1 MNKNTKRVLSAITTA
16 SLAGVLGGV
25 APAVAPTVFNLNG
38 GVVHAAEETH
48 KVTIYYDLYD
58 DPMSPFSSS
67 SSSKVFYV
75 TPNQP
80 LSDHIPETLPGGY
93 VYAGARANSGGS
105 EGVSL
110 RSLNDPFGNWTNFYV
125 TYPKSK
131 RSGANNNAGTEV
143 KPNNDGNA
151 NAGTNNNAGT
161 EVKPNNDGNANAGTN
176 NNAGTN
182 AGTNNNGGTEVKPNN
197 DGNANAGA
205 NNNAGTNAG
214 TNNNA
219 DTNAGTNNNA
229 DTNAG
234 TNNNAGT
241 NAEPK
246 KEEPTPTPAPKKEA
260 DEDAAIEALQNKVA
274 DLEKEVAELEKFITD
289 NEDNSDAADYIA
301 AAKDKLEA
309 KKAELEKKE
318 AELEETL
325 KGLEPKAESLNGD
338 GKAPVVDELP
348 EFGANNP
355 EIKKILK
362 EMEEIVNK
370 LESGDKDSKLLE
382 RLADLREAFDILTQ
396 NKPAI
401 NEVPEYDL
409 SKLPQSGVPTPGVA
423 DGNSFGPKTEA
434 KEGSLPNTGMTTSS
448 TVALGLSL
456 IALVGLAVRRKLNN

>member
-1 MNKNTKRVLSAITTA
+1 MLSVV
-16 SLAGVLGGV
+16 VLGGV
-25 APAVAPTVFNLNG
+25 APVVAPSVLNLNG
-38 GVVHAAEETH
+38 SVVYAAEENI
-48 KVTIYYDLYD
+48 VNLYYHFKGD
-58 DPMSPFSSS
+58 DPKNVTRV
-67 SSSKVFYV
+67 KVNIAEN
-75 TPNQP
+75 PNATVGDYYP
-80 LSDHIPETLPGGY
+80 LSKDGGDLIHITNNKTLMW
-93 VYAGARANSGGS
+93 VYKKSDGLEVDDRGDLLSKYTSLAGEYTQPN
-105 EGVSL
+105 
-110 RSLNDPFGNWTNFYV
+110 NDGNTNA
-125 TYPKSK
+125 
-131 RSGANNNAGTEV
+131 GANNNA
-143 KPNNDGNA
+143 
-151 NAGTNNNAGT
+151 
-161 EVKPNNDGNANAGTN
+161 
-176 NNAGTN
+176 
-182 AGTNNNGGTEVKPNN
+182 GTEVKPNN

-214 TNNNA
+214 ANNNA
-219 DTNAGTNNNA
+219 GTNAGTNNNA
-229 DTNAG
+229 GTNADTNNNAGTNAG

-301 AAKDKLEA
+301 AAKDRLEA

-318 AELEETL
+318 AELEESL

-338 GKAPVVDELP
+338 EKAPVVDELP

-370 LESGDKDSKLLE
+370 LESGDKDPKLLE
-382 RLADLREAFDILTQ
+382 KLADLREAFDILTQ
-396 NKPAI
+396 NKPVI

-409 SKLPQSGVPTPGVA
+409 SKLPQPGVPTLGVPTPGVT
-423 DGNSFGPKTEA
+423 DGNSFGQKTEAKDEA

-448 TVALGLSL
+448 TAALGLSL

>member
-1 MNKNTKRVLSAITTA
+1 MKKIQKAGIVMLSVV
-16 SLAGVLGGV
+16 VLGGV
-25 APAVAPTVFNLNG
+25 APVVAPSVLNLNG
-38 GVVHAAEETH
+38 SVVYAAEENI
-48 KVTIYYDLYD
+48 VNLYYHFKGD
-58 DPMSPFSSS
+58 DPKNVTRV
-67 SSSKVFYV
+67 KVNIAEN
-75 TPNQP
+75 PNATVGDYYP
-80 LSDHIPETLPGGY
+80 LSKDGGDLIHITNNKTLMW
-93 VYAGARANSGGS
+93 VYKKSDGLEVDDRGDLLSKYTSLAGEYTQPNAGANVNNGANA
-105 EGVSL
+105 
-110 RSLNDPFGNWTNFYV
+110 
-125 TYPKSK
+125 
-131 RSGANNNAGTEV
+131 GANNNA
-143 KPNNDGNA
+143 
-151 NAGTNNNAGT
+151 
-161 EVKPNNDGNANAGTN
+161 
-176 NNAGTN
+176 
-182 AGTNNNGGTEVKPNN
+182 GTEVKPNN

-205 NNNAGTNAG
+205 NNNAGTEVKPNNDGNANAG
-214 TNNNA
+214 ANNNA
-219 DTNAGTNNNA
+219 G
-229 DTNAG
+229 TNAG

-318 AELEETL
+318 AELEESL

-338 GKAPVVDELP
+338 EKAPVVDELP

-362 EMEEIVNK
+362 EMEKIVNK
-370 LESGDKDSKLLE
+370 LESGDKDPKLLE
-382 RLADLREAFDILTQ
+382 KLADLREAFDILTQ

-401 NEVPEYDL
+401 NEVPEHDL
-409 SKLPQSGVPTPGVA
+409 SKLPQPGVPTPGVA
-423 DGNSFGPKTEA
+423 DGNSFGSKTEAKDEAKDEA

-448 TVALGLSL
+448 TAALGLSL